1 MGTLNKYA
9 IYVNTEELKKARYK
23 SKKNYED
30 MSKEMGMKSPIS
42 YYNIEVGIV
51 EPKISQMIKI
61 SEILKRPVAKFFNFK
76 LQEN

>member
-1 MGTLNKYA
+1 MKKYSM
-9 IYVNTEELKKARYK
+9 YVNTEELKKARC
-23 SKKNYED
+23 KKQKTYED
-30 MSKEMGMKSPIS
+30 MAKEMGMKSPIS

-61 SEILKRPVAKFFNFK
+61 SQILNKPIGKIFNLK